1 MNMHSRLW
9 STYAAALLFLILLAA
24 PVRHVLEASMT
35 AQMLVQI
42 PLLIVVGWLLH
53 SAVPKRLQRVIADW
67 NSYGISGLL
76 LALFTATY
84 WMLPRALDAASSDP
98 LALALKYLTVPL
110 LLGLPLALSW
120 PRMNFIVKGV
130 LLVEFIATFFR
141 LGWLYMTSPTRLCS
155 NYLIDDQQR
164 LGQYMLIIGCA
175 LLVWIAGKL
184 LWGRFTPAVYWDRAD

>member
-1 MNMHSRLW
+1 
-9 STYAAALLFLILLAA
+9 
-24 PVRHVLEASMT
+24 
-35 AQMLVQI
+35 
-42 PLLIVVGWLLH
+42 
-53 SAVPKRLQRVIADW
+53 
-67 NSYGISGLL
+67 
-76 LALFTATY
+76 
-84 WMLPRALDAASSDP
+84 
-98 LALALKYLTVPL
+98 
-110 LLGLPLALSW
+110 
-120 PRMNFIVKGV
+120 MNFIVKGV

>member
-184 LWGRFTPAVYWDRAD
+184 LWGRFTLAVYWDRAD